1 MACDGLHTC
10 NAGRTGAQPYHADC
24 AGRHPAVKTKLR
36 KAAEVRTMEYP
47 IHTYPRDLARQIAI
61 HWAITPDASDVLPPE
76 EAIASLLSEAY
87 QASLLR
93 EEDRSVICRLILID
107 SAQLNDTDGPPAGL
121 QVLRL
126 TEERKFRENEIRRLS
141 PSATLYR
148 SFIGIRWDPDKGFL
162 LWGIINSGTR
172 WVNETDG
179 GRSRS
184 PAVPER
190 LIIHIRG
197 PGNLIIF
204 RGERRLATLLN
215 GKLQGHGFHL
225 FEARWLRKRQE
236 EFARWAIH
244 ECFKNHPSGA
254 AVSLDFTQTLG
265 ENFTKRVISQV
276 RHGRHGGMLIIT
288 MPGGERLVRDSGP
301 IRPKYW
307 VHEGKDRNR
316 YRDLIFAVMRTLS
329 AVGTEHG
336 LKTVG
341 WKEYQELKDDRLAEL
356 DEAIFEYAH
365 LLADL
370 MAVDGALV
378 LTAARDLIGFGA
390 EIHVATEQSEVIYRA
405 LDIDGQQVL
414 EERDDEGGTRH
425 RAAYRLS
432 RTHPECM
439 IIVVSQDGSVRYV
452 GNQNGRVT
460 YWDVLSF

>member
-1 MACDGLHTC
+1 
-10 NAGRTGAQPYHADC
+10 
-24 AGRHPAVKTKLR
+24 
-36 KAAEVRTMEYP
+36 MEYRV
-47 IHTYPRDLARQIAI
+47 HTYPRDLARQISAA
-61 HWAITPDASDVLPPE
+61 WAIGPDASEVLPPE

-93 EEDRSVICRLILID
+93 EEGRSVVCRLILID
-107 SAQLNDTDGPPAGL
+107 PAQLHDSEGPPAGL
-121 QVLRL
+121 QLLRL
-126 TEERKFRENEIRRLS
+126 TQERKFRENEIRRLS

-148 SFIGIRWDPDKGFL
+148 SLIGIRWEPDEGFM

-179 GRSRS
+179 GRLRS
-184 PAVPER
+184 PVIPKR

-204 RGERRLATLLN
+204 RGEKCIATLLN

-225 FEARWLRKRQE
+225 FEAGWLRKRQE

-244 ECFKNHPSGA
+244 ECFANHPSGA
-254 AVSLDFTQTLG
+254 AVSLDFTRMLG
-265 ENFTKRVISQV
+265 ENFIKRVISQV
-276 RHGRHGGMLIIT
+276 RNGGHGGMLIVT
-288 MPGGERLVRDSGP
+288 MPGWEELVRASGP

-307 VHEGKDRNR
+307 VHESKARYR
-316 YRDLIFAVMRTLS
+316 YRDLIFAVMRRLS
-329 AVGTEHG
+329 VVGAEHG
-336 LKTVG
+336 LKMVG
-341 WKEYQELKDDRLAEL
+341 WKEYQELKDDQLAEL

-378 LTAARDLIGFGA
+378 LTAARDIIGFGA
-390 EIHVATEQSEVIYRA
+390 EIHVATEQNEVIYRA
-405 LDIDGQQVL
+405 LDIDGQQVI
-414 EERDDEGGTRH
+414 EERPDDGGTRH

-432 RTHPECM
+432 RIHPECM
-439 IIVVSQDGSVRYV
+439 ITVVSQDGSVRYV

-460 YWDVLSF
+460 CWDVLSV

>member
-1 MACDGLHTC
+1 MD
-10 NAGRTGAQPYHADC
+10 
-24 AGRHPAVKTKLR
+24 
-36 KAAEVRTMEYP
+36 YP
-47 IHTYPRDLARQIAI
+47 IHTYPRDLARQVALQ
-61 HWAITPDASDVLPPE
+61 WATTPDASDILPPE

-93 EEDRSVICRLILID
+93 EEGRSVICRLILID
-107 SAQLNDTDGPPAGL
+107 AAQLNDSEGPPAGM

-126 TEERKFRENEIRRLS
+126 TEERMFRENEIRRIS
-141 PSATLYR
+141 PSVTLYR
-148 SFIGIRWDPDKGFL
+148 SLIGIRWDPDKGFL

-179 GRSRS
+179 GRLRS
-184 PAVPER
+184 PVLPKR

-204 RGERRLATLLN
+204 RGEQRIATLLN
-215 GKLQGHGFHL
+215 GKLQGHGFHI
-225 FEARWLRKRQE
+225 FEAGWLRKRQE

-254 AVSLDFTQTLG
+254 AVSLDFSRMLG
-265 ENFTKRVISQV
+265 ENVIKRVISQV
-276 RHGRHGGMLIIT
+276 RHGRHGGMLIVT
-288 MPGGERLVRDSGP
+288 MPGGEKLVRAYGP

-307 VHEGKDRNR
+307 VHESKARYR
-316 YRDLIFAVMRTLS
+316 YRDLIFAVMRRLS

-336 LKTVG
+336 LTTVG

-356 DEAIFEYAH
+356 DEAIFEFAH

-378 LTAARDLIGFGA
+378 LTAARDIIGFGA
-390 EIHVATEQSEVIYRA
+390 EIHVPTEQNEVIYRA
-405 LDIDGQQVL
+405 LDIDGQQVV
-414 EERDDEGGTRH
+414 EERADDGGTRH

-432 RTHPECM
+432 RIHPECM
-439 IIVVSQDGSVRYV
+439 ITVVSQDGSVRYV

>member
-1 MACDGLHTC
+1 MD
-10 NAGRTGAQPYHADC
+10 
-24 AGRHPAVKTKLR
+24 
-36 KAAEVRTMEYP
+36 YP
-47 IHTYPRDLARQIAI
+47 IHTYPTDLAQLIAAQ
-61 HWAITPDASDVLPPE
+61 WATTPDSLDFLPPE

-93 EEDRSVICRLILID
+93 EEGRSVICRLILIEAD
-107 SAQLNDTDGPPAGL
+107 QLNDTEGPPAGL

-126 TEERKFRENEIRRLS
+126 TEERTFRENEIRRLS
-141 PSATLYR
+141 PSATLDR
-148 SFIGIRWDPDKGFL
+148 SLIGVRWDPDKGFL

-179 GRSRS
+179 GRLRS
-184 PAVPER
+184 PAVPKR

-204 RGERRLATLLN
+204 RGEHRVATLLN
-215 GKLQGHGFHL
+215 GKLQGHGFHI
-225 FEARWLRKRQE
+225 FEASWLRKRQE

-244 ECFKNHPSGA
+244 ECFRNHPA
-254 AVSLDFTQTLG
+254 EATVSLDFTRMLG
-265 ENFTKRVISQV
+265 ENVTKRVISKV
-276 RHGRHGGMLIIT
+276 RNARHGGMLIVT
-288 MPGGERLVRDSGP
+288 MPGGEKLVGASGP

-307 VHEGKDRNR
+307 VHESNARYR

-329 AVGTEHG
+329 AVGAEHG

-341 WKEYQELKDDRLAEL
+341 WNEYQELKDDRLAEL

-365 LLADL
+365 FLADL

-378 LTAARDLIGFGA
+378 LTAARDIIGFGA
-390 EIHVATEQSEVIYRA
+390 EIYIATSQNEVIYRA
-405 LDIDGQQVL
+405 LDIEGRQVI
-414 EERDDEGGTRH
+414 EERADEGGTRH

-432 RTHPECM
+432 RIHPECM
-439 IIVVSQDGSVRYV
+439 TTVVSQDGSVRYV
-452 GNQNGRVT
+452 GNQNGKVT

>member
-1 MACDGLHTC
+1 
-10 NAGRTGAQPYHADC
+10 
-24 AGRHPAVKTKLR
+24 
-36 KAAEVRTMEYP
+36 MEYP
-47 IHTYPRDLARQIAI
+47 IHTYPRDLARQIAVQ
-61 HWAITPDASDVLPPE
+61 WAITPDASDILPPE

-107 SAQLNDTDGPPAGL
+107 CARLTDTDGPPAGL

-126 TEERKFRENEIRRLS
+126 AEERTFCENEIRRLS
-141 PSATLYR
+141 PSATLFR
-148 SFIGIRWDPDKGFL
+148 SFIGIRWDPNRGFL

-179 GRSRS
+179 GRLRS
-184 PAVPER
+184 PAVPKC

-197 PGNLIIF
+197 PGNLVIF
-204 RGERRLATLLN
+204 RGDQRIATLLN
-215 GKLQGHGFHL
+215 GRLQGHGFHI
-225 FEARWLRKRQE
+225 FEASWLRKHQE

-244 ECFKNHPSGA
+244 ECFKNHLPGA
-254 AVSLDFTQTLG
+254 AVSLDFTRTLG

-288 MPGGERLVRDSGP
+288 LPGGEKLVRASGP

-307 VHEGKDRNR
+307 VYESKARYR
-316 YRDLIFAVMRTLS
+316 YRDLIFTVMRTLS
-329 AVGTEHG
+329 AVGAEHG
-336 LKTVG
+336 LETIG
-341 WKEYQELKDDRLAEL
+341 WREYQEFKDDRLVEL
-356 DEAIFEYAH
+356 DEAIFEFAH
-365 LLADL
+365 FLADL

-378 LTAARDLIGFGA
+378 LTAARDIIGFGA
-390 EIHVATEQSEVIYRA
+390 EVHVATEQNGVIYRA
-405 LDIDGQQVL
+405 LDIDGKEVV
-414 EERDDEGGTRH
+414 EEHDDDGGTRH

-439 IIVVSQDGSVRYV
+439 VIVVSQDGSVRYV

>member
-1 MACDGLHTC
+1 MD
-10 NAGRTGAQPYHADC
+10 
-24 AGRHPAVKTKLR
+24 
-36 KAAEVRTMEYP
+36 YP
-47 IHTYPRDLARQIAI
+47 IHTYPRDLARQIAVQ
-61 HWAITPDASDVLPPE
+61 WAITPDASDVLPPE

-93 EEDRSVICRLILID
+93 EEGRSVICRLILID
-107 SAQLNDTDGPPAGL
+107 AAQLNDSEGPPGGM
-121 QVLRL
+121 QFLRL
-126 TEERKFRENEIRRLS
+126 TEERTFSENEIRRLS

-148 SFIGIRWDPDKGFL
+148 SLIGIRWDPDKGFL

-172 WVNETDG
+172 WINETAG
-179 GRSRS
+179 GRLRS
-184 PAVPER
+184 PVLPNR

-204 RGERRLATLLN
+204 RGEERLATLLN
-215 GKLQGHGFHL
+215 GKLQGHGFHI
-225 FEARWLRKRQE
+225 FEAGWLRKRQE

-244 ECFKNHPSGA
+244 ECFKNHQSGA
-254 AVSLDFTQTLG
+254 VVSLDFSRMLG
-265 ENFTKRVISQV
+265 ENVTKRVISQV
-276 RHGRHGGMLIIT
+276 RHGRHGGMLIVT
-288 MPGGERLVRDSGP
+288 MPGGEKLVRASGP

-307 VHEGKDRNR
+307 VHESKARYR
-316 YRDLIFAVMRTLS
+316 YRDLIFAVMRRLS

-356 DEAIFEYAH
+356 DEAIFEFAH

-378 LTAARDLIGFGA
+378 LTAARDIIGFGA
-390 EIHVATEQSEVIYRA
+390 EIHVPTEQNEVIYRA
-405 LDIDGQQVL
+405 LDIDGQQVV
-414 EERDDEGGTRH
+414 EERADDGGTRH

-432 RTHPECM
+432 RIHPECM
-439 IIVVSQDGSVRYV
+439 ITVVSQDGSVRYV